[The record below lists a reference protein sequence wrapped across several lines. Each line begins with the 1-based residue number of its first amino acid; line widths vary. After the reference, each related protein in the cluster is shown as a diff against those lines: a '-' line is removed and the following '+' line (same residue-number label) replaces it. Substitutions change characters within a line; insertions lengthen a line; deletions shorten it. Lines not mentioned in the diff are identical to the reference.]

1 MPFRL
6 YKLIFYS
13 ANLSFNLFRRTCINL
28 QSLIDFSSLETKL
41 VKNVSLCKW
50 KLERNLLFWYDCPV
64 IRKGLFQRLCLFATK
79 AHKRSLLKELFLFF
93 SNFYQEIV
101 ISQREAKN
109 NFLNLIFGASAD
121 LLIFVGNKFVNIFLL
136 VSQSLG
142 TSDHKLF
149 P

>member
-93 SNFYQEIV
+93 
-101 ISQREAKN
+101 K
-109 NFLNLIFGASAD
+109 
-121 LLIFVGNKFVNIFLL
+121 LLSRDSYLSTRGKEQLSKSDFRGFCWFTDFRWKQICEHLPS
-136 VSQSLG
+136 SQSITRDLW
-142 TSDHKLF
+142 

>member
-64 IRKGLFQRLCLFATK
+64 IRKGLFQRLCVFATK

-101 ISQREAKN
+101 ISQREAKI

-121 LLIFVGNKFVNIFLL
+121 LLIFV
-136 VSQSLG
+136 SLE
-142 TSDHKLF
+142 TNL
-149 P
+149 